1 MLPRLVA
8 QGHLDKHLQYKLERD
23 LLELYQ
29 VVGGCERLFTS
40 PIPPTFTRHVVRSM
54 ALWLLALPLALIG
67 SMPPLAV
74 VCFSTAT
81 AYIFL
86 GIEELGVQAGD
97 APLAHDRPLVYTPS
111 HTSPYYPYDPF
122 CLVCKAEHPLTPLT
136 SLTPLTPLTSPPACR
151 LYAP

>member
-1 MLPRLVA
+1 MANPNPNPNQAVLPAEDAAWLLRQRSPAVAIIGCVRQLLHQQQA

-40 PIPPTFTRHVVRSM
+40 PIPPTSTRHVVRSM

-74 VCFSTAT
+74 VGFR
-81 AYIFL
+81 L
-86 GIEELGVQAGD
+86 G
-97 APLAHDRPLVYTPS
+97 
-111 HTSPYYPYDPF
+111 SPNPNPN
-122 CLVCKAEHPLTPLT
+122 P
-136 SLTPLTPLTSPPACR
+136 
-151 LYAP
+151 